1 MTEIANRDEGALEH
15 QPELA
20 PVAAT
25 KLVQWAYEARQA
37 AVIAES
43 LARTSFVPVAFRG
56 KPAEVTAAI
65 LAGQEIGLDPMA
77 SLRAIDIIQ
86 GKPALSALAQRA
98 VVQSRGHDVWVAE
111 STATRAVVRGRRH
124 GTGEEQVSVWSMDR
138 ANKMGLLGKDNW
150 KLQPQAML
158 VARASAE
165 CCRLVAADALL
176 GMPYAVEELDDGNGS
191 DVAPVPAAPAK
202 KTRTAKRA
210 PLVQAPMPELD
221 PTPEPETQV
230 ADDADADEPDPEP
243 DWPDVTQPPKDGAA

>member
-1 MTEIANRDEGALEH
+1 VTEIANRDEHAIE
-15 QPELA
+15 QQVELA

-43 LARTSFVPVAFRG
+43 LARTSFVPRAFQG

-65 LAGQEIGLDPMA
+65 LAGQEIGLEPMA
-77 SLRAIDIIQ
+77 SLRAIDVIQ

-98 VVQSRGHDVWVAE
+98 VVQSRGHDIWVAE

-124 GTGEEQVSVWSMDR
+124 GTGEEQVSVWSIDR
-138 ANKMGLLGKDNW
+138 ATKLGLLGKDNW
-150 KLQPQAML
+150 KTQPQAML

-176 GMPYAVEELDDGNGS
+176 GMPYAAEELHDSSEFADDP
-191 DVAPVPAAPAK
+191 APAPAK

-210 PLVQAPMPELD
+210 PLVQAPLPEPD
-221 PTPEPETQV
+221 PTPEPQAAADVTDDV
-230 ADDADADEPDPEP
+230 AEPDPDP
-243 DWPDVTQPPKDGAA
+243 GWPDVAQPPKDGAP